1 MSRFVVVLLN
11 NRAIVIGLVVVYVI
25 AGVLAFKHLPVE
37 AYPDVTNVQ
46 VQVITLWP
54 GHAAEEVE
62 KFVTIP
68 IENQL
73 NGVPRRVD
81 LRSISLFG
89 LSQVTIVFE
98 DDADN
103 SSARNQ
109 VSQLLPQVTL
119 PSGAQASISPDSTA
133 VGEVYRY
140 TLQAPTEVPLTE
152 LRALQD
158 WVVERQFRTVPGV
171 VDVVGFGGP
180 TKQYQVLVDPVRL
193 KGYQLTL
200 KQVTDALSASNQN
213 AGGAYVER
221 GSQMFIVRGLG
232 LIKTLDDIRATVLS
246 VRNGTPI
253 TVGDVGQVQIGNQ
266 LRLGRVGINKPKR
279 GVSPVMTDQDDV
291 VQGIVLARRGEN
303 ALEVLKRIRA
313 KADEINKSYLPSAIR
328 LVPHYDRT
336 DLIDRTLKTVQH
348 NMVEGILL
356 VLGVLVLFLGARNW
370 RSALIVASVIPLAL
384 LGSFMLLD
392 YEHVP
397 ANLISL
403 GAIDFGIIVDSSV
416 VIIENVIR
424 LTEQRRFSIRE
435 AIAVGTAEMSKPVLF
450 SKIVLLTAFIP
461 LYTMQRVEGRIF
473 RPMALTLSF
482 AIVVGAILG
491 LIVVPCLASFFL
503 KPREQ
508 SSNDERMGFGLVTYL
523 KKRYVPLLNL
533 ALRRRSLVLTGSFV
547 ALALS
552 ILLAMSLGSEFLP
565 KLEEGSLWVRMTMPE
580 SIAPSEAARLTKQAR
595 QILASYPEVTTVV
608 SQLGRPDDGT
618 DVNGFNTAEFSV
630 ALLPQDQWKT
640 APDRISLC
648 ARMKEQFDQ
657 IPGIDIDFSQY
668 IEDNVNEAISGIK
681 SELAI
686 KIFGFDADQLQ
697 SLADQ
702 IARKIGDVRG
712 ILHLTPEHL
721 AGQPQV
727 QVNIKRPAVARYG
740 LAVGDVDAL
749 VENAFGGAVATQIL
763 EGERSFDLAVKLKP
777 QAVAD
782 LQAIRDIPLFG
793 SGGELVSLGTVADV
807 NLHSGYGRIFRENN
821 ERRIAVK
828 LSVGDRDLGS
838 LVGEAQRKAAGVKFP
853 TGYRA
858 EWTGSF
864 ENQQRAQARLM
875 VVVPITLVA
884 IFFILFTAFHSGRLA
899 LIILLNVP
907 LAAIGGIVGLA
918 VARLPISV
926 SALVGFVALFGAS
939 VQNGVILLERIRG
952 LVTEGHP
959 ILRSVVQGAVARL
972 RPVLMTSGMAALGL
986 LPAALSHAIGAET
999 ARPFAIVI
1007 VGGLISSTLL
1017 TLFVLPVVCSIFLR
1031 PMHESAR
1038 AETSIPAPELLPV

>member
-1 MSRFVVVLLN
+1 MKRLIEALLN
-11 NRAIVIGLVVVYVI
+11 NRAIIIALVVVYVI
-25 AGVLAFKHLPVE
+25 AGALAFKHLPVE

-46 VQVITLWP
+46 AQVITLWP

-68 IENQL
+68 VENQL
-73 NGVPRRVD
+73 NGVPQRVD
-81 LRSISLFG
+81 LRSVSLFG
-89 LSQVTIVFE
+89 LSQVTVVFA

-103 SSARNQ
+103 ARARNQ
-109 VSQLLPQVTL
+109 VTQQVAQVTL
-119 PSGAQASISPDSTA
+119 PTGAQASISPDSTA

-140 TLQAPTEVPLTE
+140 TLQASREIPLTE
-152 LRALQD
+152 LRALED

-193 KGYQLTL
+193 KAYQLTL

-232 LIKTLDDIRATVLS
+232 LIRSLDDIRATVLS

-253 TVGDVGQVQIGNQ
+253 TVGDVGRVQVGNQ
-266 LRLGRVGINKPKR
+266 LRLGRVGINKPER
-279 GVSPVMTDQDDV
+279 GISSAMTDKDDV

-303 ALEVLKRIRA
+303 ALEVLKLIRA
-313 KADEINKSYLPSAIR
+313 KADEINKSYLPSTVR

-336 DLIDRTLKTVQH
+336 DLIDLTLHTVRR

-392 YEHVP
+392 CEHVP

-403 GAIDFGIIVDSSV
+403 GAIDFGIIVDAAV
-416 VIIENVIR
+416 VIMENVIR
-424 LTEQRRFSIRE
+424 LAEQGRFNIRE
-435 AIAVGTAEMSKPVLF
+435 AISEGTAEMSKPILF
-450 SKIVLLTAFIP
+450 SKVVLLTAFIP

-491 LIVVPCLASFFL
+491 LIVVPCFASFFIR
-503 KPREQ
+503 PHEQ
-508 SSNDERMGFGLVTYL
+508 NGSNGRMGFGLVSYL
-523 KKRYVPLLNL
+523 KELYIPWLTR
-533 ALRRRSLVLTGSFV
+533 ALRRPFLVLGGSAV
-547 ALALS
+547 TLLS
-552 ILLAMSLGSEFLP
+552 SIVLAMSLGSEFLP

-580 SIAPSEAARLTKQAR
+580 SIAPSEASRLTKQAR

-630 ALLPQDQWKT
+630 ALLPQDEWKT
-640 APDRISLC
+640 AHDRIALC
-648 ARMKEQFDQ
+648 AKMKKRFDR
-657 IPGIDIDFSQY
+657 IPGIDVDFSQY
-668 IEDNVNEAISGIK
+668 IEDNVNEAVSGIK

-686 KIFGFDADQLQ
+686 KIFGSDADQLQ
-697 SLADQ
+697 SLANQ
-702 IARKIGDVRG
+702 IAAKIEDIRG
-712 ILHLTPEHL
+712 VLHLTPEHL

-727 QVNIKRPAVARYG
+727 QVNIKRQAVARYG

-749 VENAFGGAVATQIL
+749 VENAFGGTVATQIL

-777 QAVAD
+777 DAVGDLGAIRNVPLFGAAGELVTLGAVAD
-782 LQAIRDIPLFG
+782 VDLR
-793 SGGELVSLGTVADV
+793 
-807 NLHSGYGRIFRENN
+807 SGYGRIFRENN
-821 ERRIAVK
+821 ERRIAVR

-838 LVGEAQRKAAGVKFP
+838 LVREAQQKAAAVKLP

-864 ENQQRAQARLM
+864 ENQQRAQARLI
-875 VVVPITLVA
+875 VVVPITLVC
-884 IFFILFTAFHSGRLA
+884 IFFILFTAFHSARLA

-918 VARLPISV
+918 LARLPISV

-939 VQNGVILLERIRG
+939 VQNGVILLERIRQ
-952 LVTEGHP
+952 LVNEGHP
-959 ILRSVVQGAVARL
+959 VSKSVVQGAVARL

-1007 VGGLISSTLL
+1007 VGGLVSSTLL
-1017 TLFVLPVVCSIFLR
+1017 TLFVLPVVCSLFLR
-1031 PMHESAR
+1031 EKRGQLPAR
-1038 AETSIPAPELLPV
+1038 IAAPAPELVPA